1 MKYFNDIIILM
12 KTLLFKE
19 LIPMNYTPLQIKTCY
34 SLLQSL
40 NNIESLVSYA
50 SSLGYN
56 SLAITD
62 SNNMFGVVEF
72 YNTCKKYNIKPIIGL
87 ELDINT
93 QKILLYAM
101 NNNGYKNLVKLST
114 MITEHPL
121 TKEDLINHKE
131 DLILVIPYK
140 YFNEEIYNIYSNHY
154 IGYSSQEE
162 KQKITEDKV
171 FINDVSYLKEN
182 DYKYLDYAYMIKEL
196 KVLGEYPL
204 NTHKGKQ
211 LPTKEELEELTDE
224 QDINTTKKIS
234 NLCNVELTY
243 QKGLLP
249 V

>member
-1 MKYFNDIIILM
+1 M
-12 KTLLFKE
+12 T
-19 LIPMNYTPLQIKTCY
+19 YTPLQVKTCY

-114 MITEHPL
+114 MITEHSI
-121 TKEDLINHKE
+121 TIEDLINYKE

-140 YFNEEIYNIYSNHY
+140 YFN
-154 IGYSSQEE
+154 QEMKGSLLWQIFIE
-162 KQKITEDKV
+162 K
-171 FINDVSYLKEN
+171 FI
-182 DYKYLDYAYMIKEL
+182 
-196 KVLGEYPL
+196 
-204 NTHKGKQ
+204 
-211 LPTKEELEELTDE
+211 
-224 QDINTTKKIS
+224 KK
-234 NLCNVELTY
+234 
-243 QKGLLP
+243 
-249 V
+249 